1 MPTDRR
7 DLISDLYHRALA
19 RAPSERASF
28 VAEACNGDERLCQE
42 VESLLEFESV
52 SARFLENLAVIRVR
66 SKRHVDGEPA
76 DRVVH
81 RSWHRSAPAAWARS
95 TLAPLRS
102 GAFCAPLPPPVTR
115 SSPWCGDARAPVD
128 CLQDSLRSSGP
139 GAAQVSP
146 ELSAPARA
154 EVIGRQIHDDLN
166 LSTTALTK
174 EEAVHSRTPVLL
186 GFVVELPPCHRG
198 SVGGG

>member
-1 MPTDRR
+1 MVNRQIGSYT
-7 DLISDLYHRALA
+7 IV
-19 RAPSERASF
+19 ASLG
-28 VAEACNGDERLCQE
+28 AGGHGRGL
-42 VESLLEFESV
+42 
-52 SARFLENLAVIRVR
+52 
-66 SKRHVDGEPA
+66 
-76 DRVVH
+76 
-81 RSWHRSAPAAWARS
+81 

-128 CLQDSLRSSGP
+128 CLPDSLRSSGP

-154 EVIGRQIHDDLN
+154 EVIGRQIHDDLT

-174 EEAVHSRTPVLL
+174 EEAVPGRTPFYWVSLL
-186 GFVVELPPCHRG
+186 SFLRATGARL
-198 SVGGG
+198 GGG